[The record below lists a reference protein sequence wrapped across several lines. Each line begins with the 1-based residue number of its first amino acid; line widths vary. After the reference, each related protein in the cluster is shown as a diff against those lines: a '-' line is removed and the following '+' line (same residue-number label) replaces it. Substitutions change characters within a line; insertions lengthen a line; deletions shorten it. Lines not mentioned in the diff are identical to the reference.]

1 VTGVQTCALPIFVV
15 FIGSIA
21 SAGGADD
28 PGDPQAGF
36 EYAQAVCS
44 GCHAISAERSPLPQA
59 TRFRDVADR
68 PGMTGTA
75 LRVWLETHHPTM
87 PNIVVEKNDMLNVVA
102 YILSLKGRDADDR
115 SR

>member
-1 VTGVQTCALPIFVV
+1 MRIPLLSLVV

-59 TRFRDVADR
+59 TRFREVADR